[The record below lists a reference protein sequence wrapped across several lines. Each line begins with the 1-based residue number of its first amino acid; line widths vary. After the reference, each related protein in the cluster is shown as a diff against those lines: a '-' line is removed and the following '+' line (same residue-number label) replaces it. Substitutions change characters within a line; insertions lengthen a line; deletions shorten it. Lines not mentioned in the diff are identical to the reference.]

1 MKPYES
7 KKINGQYQ
15 GKSGTPVQLSTNF
28 FRADLDIMK
37 SKTDYIYQYR
47 VDFTPISDS
56 VQLKEDMIEYVLTD
70 ERTGHTKTHLFEGNI
85 HKYDHRI
92 IYVSMLRDQIFEFE

>member
-1 MKPYES
+1 MKTFES

-37 SKTDYIYQYR
+37 SKTDYICQYR

-70 ERTGHTKTHLFEGNI
+70 ERTGQTKVHLFEGKI
-85 HKYDHRI
+85 QKSH
-92 IYVSMLRDQIFEFE
+92 F

>member
-1 MKPYES
+1 MKPNES
-7 KKINGQYQ
+7 KKVNGQYQ

-37 SKTDYIYQYR
+37 SKTDCIYQYR
-47 VDFTPISDS
+47 VDFSPISDS

-70 ERTGHTKTHLFEGNI
+70 ERTGHTKLHLFEGKI
-85 HKYDHRI
+85 
-92 IYVSMLRDQIFEFE
+92 LRKKILLKFQSEIAVF

>member
-1 MKPYES
+1 MKPNES
-7 KKINGQYQ
+7 KKVNGQYQ

-37 SKTDYIYQYR
+37 SKTDCIYQYR

-70 ERTGHTKTHLFEGNI
+70 ERTGHTKLHLFEGKNSKKQKFTEI
-85 HKYDHRI
+85 
-92 IYVSMLRDQIFEFE
+92 LQG